1 MAVSIRL
8 RREGTKNRPFYRVVV
23 ADKRSPRDGKFI
35 EAIGKYDPQA
45 PEEVLVR
52 KVEQGRKVIFKV
64 EMRKADVG
72 KVIGRNG
79 HTITAMRNVL
89 NAAASRSGQSVV
101 LQIVE

>member
-1 MAVSIRL
+1 MESFLEYVIRQL
-8 RREGTKNRPFYRVVV
+8 VE
-23 ADKRSPRDGKFI
+23 
-35 EAIGKYDPQA
+35 A
-45 PEEVLVR
+45 PEEVLVS
-52 KVEQGRKVIFKV
+52 KVEQGRKLIFKV

-79 HTITAMRNVL
+79 HTITAMRNLL

>member
-1 MAVSIRL
+1 VESFLEYVIRQL
-8 RREGTKNRPFYRVVV
+8 VE
-23 ADKRSPRDGKFI
+23 
-35 EAIGKYDPQA
+35 A
-45 PEEVLVR
+45 PEEVLVS
-52 KVEQGRKVIFKV
+52 KVEQGRKLIFKV

-79 HTITAMRNVL
+79 HTITAMRNLL